1 MKKLFL
7 VCLIFPCIAVSASEM
22 TEDYFDIAANY
33 ATYGQYND
41 ALDYVNKILQ
51 EEPSN
56 TDAQD
61 VKAVLSRV
69 INQNSKSYLT
79 TTDKNIRDAQ
89 NYKILGDKA
98 KQTQTLLNAAN
109 DYWALYS
116 LAQFYYDSEDYQNAI
131 SYYQKAASLK
141 PDFSQ
146 SYLGLALSYD
156 KTKDYDN
163 ALKMVNKYLTYNK
176 EADIAFALRAEINM
190 QLNNLSDAEKDI
202 KQALDIE
209 ENISY
214 LLTEAKI
221 YYAKGD
227 YDTAREK
234 FNLLSRNVQTSEV
247 YKYLGLCDYA
257 LNNLSS
263 ALLNIDKAIILSD
276 NDKELNK
283 KYDEIK
289 TALDK
294 Q

>member
-61 VKAVLSRV
+61 VKAVLLRV

-79 TTDKNIRDAQ
+79 TTDKNIREAQ

>member
-1 MKKLFL
+1 MKKLLL

-116 LAQFYYDSEDYQNAI
+116 LAQLYYDSEDYQNAI

>member
-79 TTDKNIRDAQ
+79 ATDKNIRDAQ

-109 DYWALYS
+109 DYWAIYS

-190 QLNNLSDAEKDI
+190 QLKSYSDAEKDI
-202 KQALDIE
+202 KHALDIE

-227 YDTAREK
+227 YNTAWEK

>member
-1 MKKLFL
+1 MKKLLL

-41 ALDYVNKILQ
+41 ALVYINKILQ

-69 INQNSKSYLT
+69 INQYSKSYLT

-89 NYKILGDKA
+89 NYKSLGDKS
-98 KQTQTLLNAAN
+98 KQTQTLLNATN

-131 SYYQKAASLK
+131 NYYQKAASLK

-146 SYLGLALSYD
+146 CYLGLALSYD

-227 YDTAREK
+227 YDKAWEK

-294 Q
+294 K